1 MKNVMTWVWLYR
13 GQARLN
19 SAINDVKQDS
29 RVEKGGNSNFNEK
42 KIMIGVCLFMIH
54 TICSN
59 IRHWHWFNKVTDEW
73 SLRAL
78 DQKKRVYINLAC
90 LISISQYIYLDEHGR
105 LNTSLGKSHCKS
117 QWTSIG
123 FSFFFLCFCLRT
135 HICIIYEYNLE
146 LAMGAMFSPKSDFR
160 FSLNWFSNGF
170 FFSKYNFWIYIIS
183 CKGYGVICT
192 ITARKNMQTSAKR
205 ENRLWSQLAKRWKG
219 GHSDSPF

>member
-1 MKNVMTWVWLYR
+1 MKFT
-13 GQARLN
+13 GAR
-19 SAINDVKQDS
+19 S
-29 RVEKGGNSNFNEK
+29 K
-42 KIMIGVCLFMIH
+42 KP
-54 TICSN
+54 
-59 IRHWHWFNKVTDEW
+59 
-73 SLRAL
+73 
-78 DQKKRVYINLAC
+78 VYINLAC

-123 FSFFFLCFCLRT
+123 FSFFFSLFLLENTHLYHIRIQFRT
-135 HICIIYEYNLE
+135 SHGSHVFAKI
-146 LAMGAMFSPKSDFR
+146 R
-160 FSLNWFSNGF
+160 FPVFAQLIFKRI

-183 CKGYGVICT
+183 CRGYGVICT